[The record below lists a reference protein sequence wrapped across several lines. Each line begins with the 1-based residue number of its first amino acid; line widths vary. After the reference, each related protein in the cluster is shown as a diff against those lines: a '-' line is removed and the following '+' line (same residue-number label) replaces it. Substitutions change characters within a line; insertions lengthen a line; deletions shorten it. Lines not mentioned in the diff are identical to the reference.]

1 MKIHPVVTA
10 YPKMAKGKRLLI
22 FDFDGTLA
30 NTSSLHAK
38 AFNKVLS
45 PWGVEVDYPGIAGLR
60 TLDALLVCFAK
71 VGLDVSESKLEQ
83 MTIEKQAYVRALM
96 QKELL
101 PLSGVNEFL
110 RWAHPRYRL
119 SIATSGSRTTLQIAL
134 AKLNY
139 EGLFDPVVCSDDVQH
154 AKPNPACFLR
164 VLSLTGVPA
173 NEALIFEDSSVGVMA
188 AKNAGVECIDV
199 ATTHFFKHIHSL
211 IGESRYE

>member
-1 MKIHPVVTA
+1 MKVHPFVTA
-10 YPKMAKGKRLLI
+10 YSRMAKGKRLLI

-30 NTSSLHAK
+30 NTSPLHAE
-38 AFNKVLS
+38 AFSKVLS
-45 PWGVEVDYPGIAGLR
+45 PWGVEVDYPVIAGLR
-60 TLDALLVCFAK
+60 TIDALLLCFAK
-71 VGLDVSESKLEQ
+71 VGLDVSESKLQELA
-83 MTIEKQAYVRALM
+83 IAKQAYVRALI

-119 SIATSGSRTTLQIAL
+119 SVATSGSRNTVQIAL

-154 AKPNPACFLR
+154 AKPSPACFLR
-164 VLSLTGVPA
+164 VLALTGVPA
-173 NEALIFEDSSVGVMA
+173 NEALVFEDSSAGVMA

-199 ATTHFFKHIHSL
+199 ATTHFFKHIHSFIADL
-211 IGESRYE
+211 HYE